1 MPEVKRSMLMTL
13 REAEDA
19 TFRARQEGRYEDAIT
34 LKDLAVLYSEAS
46 IWQNNEKAI
55 LNNPNSL
62 STSDAYLQVR
72 QLVEDLSYQKVPE
85 STRQKILELEA
96 KLRQGSY

>member
-1 MPEVKRSMLMTL
+1 MPEVKRAMLMTL
-13 REAEDA
+13 REAESA
-19 TFRARQEGRYEDAIT
+19 TFRARSEGRFQDAIT
-34 LKDLAVLYSEAS
+34 LKDLVSLYAEAS

-85 STRQKILELEA
+85 STRQKISELEA
-96 KLRQGSY
+96 KLQQGSY